1 MVNALSNLGGE
12 FTGKYYPLSKMTEAE
27 QDQLIN
33 VYMHVP
39 VQEVMTLLLCYI
51 GPLLV

>member
-1 MVNALSNLGGE
+1 MSNALANLGGE

-33 VYMHVP
+33 VKEQYSYNVHCIF
-39 VQEVMTLLLCYI
+39 TD
-51 GPLLV
+51 